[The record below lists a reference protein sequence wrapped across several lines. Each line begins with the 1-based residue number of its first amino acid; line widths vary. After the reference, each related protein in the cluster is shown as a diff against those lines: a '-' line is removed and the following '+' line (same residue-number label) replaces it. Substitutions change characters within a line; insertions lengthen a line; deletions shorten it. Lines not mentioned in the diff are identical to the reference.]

1 MLGENTQQFRTQC
14 VWEQAR
20 LLLDRIR
27 LLGDSAAEA
36 AALRERQV
44 SCLPTGEKLQHAR
57 LWKTGCL
64 FTGMHYIN
72 VYFILKALAVMLAYL
87 RLYDMS
93 YIPLFAT

>member
-1 MLGENTQQFRTQC
+1 MLGENTQQFRTKRVC
-14 VWEQAR
+14 EQAR

-27 LLGDSAAEA
+27 LLGDGA

-44 SCLPTGEKLQHAR
+44 SCLPTGEKLQNAR

-64 FTGMHYIN
+64 VTGMHYIN